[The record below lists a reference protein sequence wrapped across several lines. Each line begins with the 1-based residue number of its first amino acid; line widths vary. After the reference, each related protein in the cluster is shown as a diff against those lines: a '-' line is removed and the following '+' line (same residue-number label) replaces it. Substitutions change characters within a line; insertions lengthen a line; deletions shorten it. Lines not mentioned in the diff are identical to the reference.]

1 MSNSAG
7 GVDGLNNENKQ
18 SMSGNNHHVVRR
30 IIEVTLLFVGVAV
43 LSLVTYKSAYPLR
56 FLPKSYY
63 YPSASPPSISPIP
76 EENEVKL
83 DVVLKKASMV
93 DRTVILTTLNDA
105 WAEPNNIFDLFL
117 ESFRIGNHTHWLLK
131 HLVIICLDQ
140 KAYARCLASH
150 PHCYNFQIKGDNFT
164 NEALFMTPS
173 YLKMMWTRIDLLRTI
188 LEMGYN
194 FVFTDADVMWLRN
207 PFQRFYSDVDFQIAC
222 DRFIGNPDDVRNQ
235 PNGGF
240 NYVKSNNRTVQ
251 FYEFWYN
258 SREAYPGY
266 HDQDVLD
273 KIKQDPFITGIGMK
287 MKFLDTAYFGGFC
300 EPSRDLN
307 LVCTMHANCCIG
319 LDNKV
324 NDLKILLEDWRKFIS
339 LTPSTEASS
348 PSSWSVPQRCSTGIF
363 WMGFLSFLWD
373 DN

>member
-1 MSNSAG
+1 MSYSAG

-76 EENEVKL
+76 EENDVKL
-83 DVVLKKASMV
+83 DVVLKNASMV

-164 NEALFMTPS
+164 TEALFMTPS

-222 DRFIGNPDDVRNQ
+222 DRFLGNPDDVHNQ

-251 FYEFWYN
+251 FYKFWYN
-258 SREAYPGY
+258 SREAYPGN
-266 HDQDVLD
+266 HDQDVLN
-273 KIKQDPFITGIGMK
+273 KIKGDPFITGIGMK

-348 PSSWSVPQRCSTGIF
+348 PSSWSVPQHCRT
-363 WMGFLSFLWD
+363 SFGQHS
-373 DN
+373 